1 MAPAPR
7 TCVQSP
13 LQWSADSDW
22 KLDYNNI
29 NRMSPQEI
37 ARRRAEFDK
46 QKTVAKDVRK
56 AEGIPRSGAKDTV
69 A

>member
-1 MAPAPR
+1 MER
-7 TCVQSP
+7 
-13 LQWSADSDW
+13 DSDW